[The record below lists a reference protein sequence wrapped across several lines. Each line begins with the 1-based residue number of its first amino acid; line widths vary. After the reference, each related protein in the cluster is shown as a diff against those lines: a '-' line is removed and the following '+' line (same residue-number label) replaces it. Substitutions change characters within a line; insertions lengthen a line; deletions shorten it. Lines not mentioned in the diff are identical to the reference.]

1 MKKATSCLSRSHV
14 ATGGSGGDTVK
25 VSPVRWDDIGGL
37 DA

>member
-14 ATGGSGGDTVK
+14 STGGSGGDTVK